1 MNKEAKK
8 IAYLNHRNITIQ
20 KTILKKNMK
29 KTLILILLII
39 TSFRLSG
46 QSIFERYANNDDVT
60 LVSISPNMFKMLGQM
75 SLSLDD
81 PEAQEYLEMVTS
93 IKNFKVLVSSDQGIS
108 NEMLNWV
115 NQQVLKQDLDE
126 LVSIKDQVTDITF
139 YVKEGKKEDYVEQL
153 LMYVNEKVDSDIE
166 KSNFNIKDSE
176 IKAIVM
182 LLEGNINLNKIS
194 KLTDQ
199 MNLPGGDLLRKAQKK
214 TSKI

>member
-1 MNKEAKK
+1 
-8 IAYLNHRNITIQ
+8 
-20 KTILKKNMK
+20 MK

-39 TSFRLSG
+39 TSFWLSG

-115 NQQVLKQDLDE
+115 NQEVLKQDLDE

-199 MNLPGGDLLRKAQKK
+199 MNLPGGDLLKKAQKK

>member
-1 MNKEAKK
+1 
-8 IAYLNHRNITIQ
+8 
-20 KTILKKNMK
+20 MK

-39 TSFRLSG
+39 TSSWLSG

-75 SLSLDD
+75 SLNLDD

-139 YVKEGKKEDYVEQL
+139 YVKEGKKKDYVEQL

-166 KSNFNIKDSE
+166 KSNFNIKDNE

>member
-1 MNKEAKK
+1 
-8 IAYLNHRNITIQ
+8 
-20 KTILKKNMK
+20 MK

-39 TSFRLSG
+39 TSFWLSG

-115 NQQVLKQDLDE
+115 NQEVLKQDLDE

-166 KSNFNIKDSE
+166 KSNLNIKDSE

-182 LLEGNINLNKIS
+182 LLEGYINLNKIS

>member
-1 MNKEAKK
+1 M
-8 IAYLNHRNITIQ
+8 
-20 KTILKKNMK
+20 KKN
-29 KTLILILLII
+29 LILILLI
-39 TSFRLSG
+39 TTYSWVSG
-46 QSIFERYANNDDVT
+46 QSIFERYANNDEVT

-75 SLSLDD
+75 SLSLED

-93 IKNFKVLVSSDQGIS
+93 INNFKVLVSSDQGIS

-139 YVKEGKKEDYVEQL
+139 YVKEGKKKDYVEQL

-166 KSNFNIKDSE
+166 KSNFNIKDNE

-214 TSKI
+214 TIKI

>member
-1 MNKEAKK
+1 
-8 IAYLNHRNITIQ
+8 
-20 KTILKKNMK
+20 MK

-39 TSFRLSG
+39 TSFWLSG

-75 SLSLDD
+75 SLRLDD

>member
-1 MNKEAKK
+1 
-8 IAYLNHRNITIQ
+8 
-20 KTILKKNMK
+20 MK

-39 TSFRLSG
+39 TSFWLSG

-166 KSNFNIKDSE
+166 KSNLNIKDSE

-199 MNLPGGDLLRKAQKK
+199 MNLPGGDLLKKAQKK

>member
-1 MNKEAKK
+1 M
-8 IAYLNHRNITIQ
+8 
-20 KTILKKNMK
+20 KKN
-29 KTLILILLII
+29 LILILLII
-39 TSFRLSG
+39 TSFWVSS

-93 IKNFKVLVSSDQGIS
+93 INNFKVLVSSDQGIS

-126 LVSIKDQVTDITF
+126 LVSIKDQVTDIIF

-153 LMYVNEKVDSDIE
+153 LMYVNEKVDSGIE
-166 KSNFNIKDSE
+166 KSNFNIRDSK

-199 MNLPGGDLLRKAQKK
+199 MNLPGGDLLRKVQKK
-214 TSKI
+214 KPVKFKSLCN

>member
-39 TSFRLSG
+39 TSFWLSG

>member
-1 MNKEAKK
+1 
-8 IAYLNHRNITIQ
+8 
-20 KTILKKNMK
+20 MK

-39 TSFRLSG
+39 TSFWLSG

-139 YVKEGKKEDYVEQL
+139 YVKEGEKEDYVEQL

-199 MNLPGGDLLRKAQKK
+199 MNLPGGDLLKRAQKK

>member
-1 MNKEAKK
+1 
-8 IAYLNHRNITIQ
+8 
-20 KTILKKNMK
+20 
-29 KTLILILLII
+29 
-39 TSFRLSG
+39 
-46 QSIFERYANNDDVT
+46 
-60 LVSISPNMFKMLGQM
+60 
-75 SLSLDD
+75 
-81 PEAQEYLEMVTS
+81 MVTS

-153 LMYVNEKVDSDIE
+153 LMYVNEKIDSDIE

-199 MNLPGGDLLRKAQKK
+199 MNLPGGDLLKKAQKK

>member
-1 MNKEAKK
+1 
-8 IAYLNHRNITIQ
+8 
-20 KTILKKNMK
+20 MK

-39 TSFRLSG
+39 TSSWLSG

-166 KSNFNIKDSE
+166 KSNFNIKDNE

-214 TSKI
+214 TIKI

>member
-1 MNKEAKK
+1 
-8 IAYLNHRNITIQ
+8 
-20 KTILKKNMK
+20 MK

-39 TSFRLSG
+39 TSFWLSG

-199 MNLPGGDLLRKAQKK
+199 MNLPGGDLLKKAQKK

>member
-1 MNKEAKK
+1 M
-8 IAYLNHRNITIQ
+8 
-20 KTILKKNMK
+20 KKN
-29 KTLILILLII
+29 LILILLI
-39 TSFRLSG
+39 TTNSWVSG

>member
-1 MNKEAKK
+1 
-8 IAYLNHRNITIQ
+8 
-20 KTILKKNMK
+20 MK

-39 TSFRLSG
+39 TSFWLSG

-93 IKNFKVLVSSDQGIS
+93 IKNFKVLVSNDQRIN

-199 MNLPGGDLLRKAQKK
+199 MNLPGGDLLKKAQKK

>member
-1 MNKEAKK
+1 
-8 IAYLNHRNITIQ
+8 
-20 KTILKKNMK
+20 MK

-39 TSFRLSG
+39 TSFWLSG

-115 NQQVLKQDLDE
+115 NQEVLKQDLDE

>member
-1 MNKEAKK
+1 M
-8 IAYLNHRNITIQ
+8 
-20 KTILKKNMK
+20 KKN
-29 KTLILILLII
+29 LILILLII
-39 TSFRLSG
+39 TSFWLSG

-153 LMYVNEKVDSDIE
+153 LMYVNEKVNSDIE
-166 KSNFNIKDSE
+166 KSNFNIRDSE

>member
-1 MNKEAKK
+1 
-8 IAYLNHRNITIQ
+8 
-20 KTILKKNMK
+20 MK

-39 TSFRLSG
+39 TSSWLSG

-93 IKNFKVLVSSDQGIS
+93 IKKFKVLVSSDQGIS

-115 NQQVLKQDLDE
+115 NQQILKQDLDE